1 MKKKSGAI
9 SGIDLETSRLKF
21 SPTNAKVNSNVTPN
35 PNDIIV
41 IGVIPLDWVIFF
53 ILTLKE
59 ILGWFLNLFKNNIIT
74 LDNKK
79 NIDKQIKKAP
89 KYARLIIG
97 LSEPN
102 IKIEI
107 SIDKNIKLIAD
118 DFFVYLNFKLWNTF
132 LNKLDAFTCSIAFI
146 VGIEKMASTSL
157 C

>member
-1 MKKKSGAI
+1 M
-9 SGIDLETSRLKF
+9 
-21 SPTNAKVNSNVTPN
+21 
-35 PNDIIV
+35 
-41 IGVIPLDWVIFF
+41 
-53 ILTLKE
+53 
-59 ILGWFLNLFKNNIIT
+59 IT

-132 LNKLDAFTCSIAFI
+132 LNKLDAFTCSMAFI
-146 VGIEKMASTSL
+146 VGIEKMTSTSSPTKKIFVKFKNEKIGSIFRPRFSFK
-157 C
+157 

>member
-1 MKKKSGAI
+1 MKQKKHSQI
-9 SGIDLETSRLKF
+9 QRILRLENIVAQMYVKLEALKL
-21 SPTNAKVNSNVTPN
+21 
-35 PNDIIV
+35 I
-41 IGVIPLDWVIFF
+41 
-53 ILTLKE
+53 
-59 ILGWFLNLFKNNIIT
+59 
-74 LDNKK
+74 
-79 NIDKQIKKAP
+79 IDKQIKKAP

-146 VGIEKMASTSL
+146 VGIEKMASTSSPTKKIFVKFKNEKIGSIFRPRFSL
-157 C
+157 K